1 MVSAHNNYDVV
12 CTKLIM
18 GIFRELPVSVVKG
31 IVFSYYSAGFYG
43 PLLPQALWQAI
54 LPAFFTSLFVWGIL
68 QYGKICSNG
77 VFVTKRCFLM
87 YIFGTFYGTIQKCGV
102 CIGKST
108 DAVLQRNEREFMKK
122 SYLKRKKTA
131 IRCIRGALTAVVS
144 ATVLAPFFTMSSSAA
159 GLHDNVLTDRATH
172 TDLKFEDYEYKR
184 VDAKEF
190 DEIIDG
196 LDELCQDASNGDAVL
211 DVILAMDDF
220 RLEMEKN
227 RGLAEFYSYQYVD
240 DDHYDEEYQFYT
252 ELYNDVSD
260 LYYTK
265 FYMIANSACSDVLKD
280 YIHDDHEWQYI
291 LDYVPMTQEQK
302 DLKNKDSELT
312 QKYND
317 LSLNVY
323 QTEINGTKYDEDS
336 LEEAFN
342 NGSVDYSDYLSGL
355 GEIIESK
362 NKDMAELYIEMVEVR
377 DQLAKSYGYSSF
389 NEYAYEKMYYR
400 DYSYDDMD
408 NYRQSVKDY
417 FVPLNREILEMIRND
432 MMDRYLEM
440 MEAPM
445 TEQECLDNLSAH
457 LPEISNDMMVSY
469 NYMVDHNLCD
479 FAVSDS
485 KAPNGFTTGI
495 QMYNAPLM
503 FNDSDGT
510 VYDMKTMIHEFGHY
524 NQMYYQSA
532 ESWKYN
538 KLNLDL
544 AEIHSQGLEMLYM
557 DYYDDIF
564 GDYADVMTALLQY
577 GLVGAAVDGCKE
589 DEFQHRVYENP
600 DGLTVESLNE
610 LYYQVCSEYGDADN
624 YNSYY
629 LGMYGVLD
637 DNAIYEWVEIPHTF
651 QSPEYYISYSVSAAA
666 VYELY
671 DDIGNDRDAAI
682 DIYLDLV
689 DREFQDDFQN
699 TVVAAGLNNPIAN
712 PRFDL
717 YADDVRASL
726 GLPLQGH
733 KDYSDM
739 DEGGSDDDTVTPAP
753 DDDYDEADIDP
764 DYYDMDGDDDHSA
777 DLDPDTIEKNVGII
791 VAIVFILAAAGVI
804 VLILLI
810 VIIILIVSGS
820 KKKKRAAAAM
830 AQYEQAALNGTPG
843 YVQPMQGGM
852 NGMNGQPMQGSMNG
866 MNGQPE
872 NPVQN
877 NTVMP
882 QENVT
887 SESSAVTAQAPVQSE
902 AVKPEETAVN
912 AGQTADP
919 VQSDGTPSV
928 EPQAVQS
935 DESAAE
941 NKPEENSS
949 VDGDKK
955 E

>member
-1 MVSAHNNYDVV
+1 
-12 CTKLIM
+12 
-18 GIFRELPVSVVKG
+18 
-31 IVFSYYSAGFYG
+31 
-43 PLLPQALWQAI
+43 
-54 LPAFFTSLFVWGIL
+54 
-68 QYGKICSNG
+68 
-77 VFVTKRCFLM
+77 
-87 YIFGTFYGTIQKCGV
+87 
-102 CIGKST
+102 
-108 DAVLQRNEREFMKK
+108 MKK
-122 SYLKRKKTA
+122 HYSKRKKTV
-131 IRCIRGALTAVVS
+131 IRCFRGALTAVVS
-144 ATVLAPFFTMSSSAA
+144 ATVLTPFFTMSSSAA
-159 GLHDNVLTDRATH
+159 GLHDNVLTDRAAH

-184 VDAKEF
+184 VDAKDF
-190 DEIIDG
+190 DKIIDG
-196 LDELCQDASNGDAVL
+196 LDELCQDAANGDEVL

-220 RLEMEKN
+220 RLEMEKD

-265 FYMIANSACSDVLKD
+265 FYMIANSPCSDVLKD

-302 DLKNKDSELT
+302 DLKNKDSELV
-312 QKYND
+312 QQYND
-317 LSLNVY
+317 LSLKAY
-323 QTEINGTKYDEDS
+323 ETEINGVKYDSNS
-336 LEEAFN
+336 LDEAYD
-342 NGSVDYSDYLSGL
+342 NGSVEYADYLTGL
-355 GEIIESK
+355 GEIIEAK

-389 NEYAYEKMYYR
+389 NEYAYEKNYQR

-408 NYRQSVKDY
+408 NYRQMVKDY
-417 FVPLNREILEMIRND
+417 FVPLYQEILEMIRND
-432 MMDRYLEM
+432 MLDRYFEMLE
-440 MEAPM
+440 EPM
-445 TEQECLDNLSAH
+445 TEQECLDNLAAH

-479 FAVSDS
+479 FSVSEH
-485 KAPNGFTTGI
+485 KAPNGFTTGV

-510 VYDMKTMIHEFGHY
+510 YMDMKTMIHEFGHY

-532 ESWKYN
+532 ETWKYN

-544 AEIHSQGLEMLYM
+544 AEIHSQGLEMLYV

-564 GDYADVMTALLQY
+564 GSYSDVMTAMLHY
-577 GLVGAAVDGCKE
+577 GLVGATVDGCKE

-600 DGLTVESLNE
+600 DGLTVESLNA
-610 LYYQVCSEYGDADN
+610 LYYEVCNEYGDAEN

-629 LGMYGVLD
+629 LGMYGVLEPD
-637 DNAIYEWVEIPHTF
+637 SVYEWVEIPHTF

-671 DDIGNDRDAAI
+671 DGISTDRDAAI
-682 DIYLDLV
+682 DTYLDLV
-689 DREFQDDFQN
+689 NREFQDDFQA

-733 KDYSDM
+733 KDYSDT
-739 DEGGSDDDTVTPAP
+739 DTDTEEPGDDIVPPADDDTADPDDTDIYPVDQDDTPDSIDDDTVA
-753 DDDYDEADIDP
+753 
-764 DYYDMDGDDDHSA
+764 
-777 DLDPDTIEKNVGII
+777 KNVGLI
-791 VAIVFILAAAGVI
+791 VAIVFILAGAGLI

-830 AQYEQAALNGTPG
+830 AQYEQAGINAGPG
-843 YVQPMQGGM
+843 GYGQPVQ
-852 NGMNGQPMQGSMNG
+852 NGMNGQPMQGGMNGTYGQPMQNGMNG
-866 MNGQPE
+866 MNGMSGQPMQGGMSGM
-872 NPVQN
+872 NTQPVQN
-877 NTVMP
+877 SSFGNPSDNMQEGQVQNNVAGT
-882 QENVT
+882 QENAMPETASVT
-887 SESSAVTAQAPVQSE
+887 TETPVQT
-902 AVKPEETAVN
+902 ETAN
-912 AGQTADP
+912 A
-919 VQSDGTPSV
+919 GTPSAPADSNPA
-928 EPQAVQS
+928 ESQVQVTEAPS
-935 DESAAE
+935 TDAQVSQTAAPTDNRPAEDQPAE
-941 NKPEENSS
+941 NQPPQGGSE
-949 VDGDKK
+949 GTDKK